1 MNVSVLTDKVCKLWW
16 QILFFFLRKHSKLHL
31 RPLICFFTC
40 HLIKAKARRLLLP
53 DFCPVPWVELLQ
65 ICTCAASPLRPRV
78 AAGGGAGMRRCRH
91 TQPEEGGEAGP
102 GRAAHRG
109 AGRCGLGRITVAS
122 WPDRGWKL
130 LVSSAACSCLNPF
143 GLNQSCDTRVISDS
157 GASEI
162 SYFSPEVS
170 FLRVSSALDNF
181 LWSCGLWASKT
192 SKADW
197 IRAILVLHFLYK
209 PPQCL

>member
-1 MNVSVLTDKVCKLWW
+1 M
-16 QILFFFLRKHSKLHL
+16 HL

-181 LWSCGLWASKT
+181 LWSCGL
-192 SKADW
+192 
-197 IRAILVLHFLYK
+197 
-209 PPQCL
+209 